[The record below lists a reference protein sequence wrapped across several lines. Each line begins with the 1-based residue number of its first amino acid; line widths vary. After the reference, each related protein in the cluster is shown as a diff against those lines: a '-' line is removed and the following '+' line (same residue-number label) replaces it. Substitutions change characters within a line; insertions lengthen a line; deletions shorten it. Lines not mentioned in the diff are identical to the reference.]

1 MRRLGGSLGCT
12 DHEMVELRILR
23 GGNKANGRITTPNF
37 RRADFSLCRD
47 LLGRIP
53 WETVLESRGGL
64 GDLFDIQGPPHP
76 SSRMVHH
83 NEQEIKQSKA
93 FDTVSHNI
101 LIDKLTKYRLD
112 KWTVRPILFNNFIND
127 LDDVTE
133 CTLSKFA
140 DDTELG
146 GAADRPDG
154 CCAIQRDLD
163 RLE

>member
-83 NEQEIKQSKA
+83 NEQEIKQ
-93 FDTVSHNI
+93 
-101 LIDKLTKYRLD
+101 
-112 KWTVRPILFNNFIND
+112 RPILFNNFIND